1 VIFRGT
7 ITLAKARAGVAY
19 ITLVGS
25 LIYVC
30 GWLKPGVERLVD
42 KVNILSIERLIIQY
56 NIQAIERECQHL
68 NVIVEDVLNNVSEAP
83 SMLSSGVVRQ
93 CSLYFLL

>member
-1 VIFRGT
+1 MIFRGT

>member
-1 VIFRGT
+1 M
-7 ITLAKARAGVAY
+7 
-19 ITLVGS
+19 
-25 LIYVC
+25 
-30 GWLKPGVERLVD
+30 KPGVERLVD